1 MDCWFGTCARASRV
15 VVYAA
20 AACLAIGGVSAAQ
33 ASGAAA
39 SAGAD
44 SAAARRAVDELNA
57 KEVKACQ
64 TMDHAASAA
73 LWADD
78 GVDLIQGLPPMVGKP
93 VIAAWLDGLTP
104 GLVGAKMAYCTIDW
118 KQITIQGDWAYEWG
132 INRQRI
138 EFPSPRQPFESE
150 GKITLVLKRQT
161 SGDWK
166 IELESWNSSPKPG

>member
-1 MDCWFGTCARASRV
+1 MDRRFGIWARASRAV
-15 VVYAA
+15 VCAA
-20 AACLAIGGVSAAQ
+20 AACVAIGGVPAAQ

-64 TMDHAASAA
+64 AMDHLASAA

-78 GVDLIQGLPPMVGKP
+78 GVDLIQGLQPMVGKP
-93 VIAAWLDGLTP
+93 AIAAWLNGLTP
-104 GLVGAKMAYCTIDW
+104 GLEGAKMAYCTIDW